1 MNTIE
6 LIDIY
11 YHKKYNLHLIKF
23 SKNESTYKIIIPS
36 KRIPDLK
43 NYLIK
48 GKKWTQ
54 KITEWNKKVISIINL
69 PVQKL
74 YSNNWT
80 SSNSSKFFNKLKQN
94 LKRSNIFIKL
104 INNSIILKQSSNYFT
119 LDLQSGKISHKNKKI
134 KKTKTFQESF
144 SNDTN
149 NNFNVNDI
157 LNKIKQI
164 NDDIASDWKDN
175 ITNTIKNLISD
186 PTKIKDLINSI
197 NDDPQKIFDIVF
209 PSTTKELVLN
219 DLIKQV
225 GLKLKLV
232 ESLFNQYITEIS
244 VRTNNYTIITDD
256 DKKLYNKLLE
266 AIWESIKDILIDI
279 DKFQTKFKQKHP
291 EIKIISL
298 QTIEESI
305 ESYQKQLSELGM
317 SSSPSID
324 ELKEKQVRLALFL
337 KSFNQKLD
345 SIFNYLSEVYTILQE
360 NTKPDEVPEKSD
372 TEIASDSDNST
383 SAESTHNDEIDLSI
397 SISEN
402 QSNTDNSVVVGNL
415 HELYSGPI
423 SKWKKN

>member
-1 MNTIE
+1 MNNIE
-6 LIDIY
+6 LINIF

-23 SKNESTYKIIIPS
+23 SKNNSTYKIIVPS
-36 KRIPDLK
+36 KKIPDLK
-43 NYLIK
+43 NFLIK
-48 GKKWTQ
+48 GKKWNR
-54 KITEWNKKVISIINL
+54 KISEWNKKVISIINL
-69 PVQKL
+69 HVEKL

-80 SSNSSKFFNKLKQN
+80 SSNSSKFFKKLKEN
-94 LKRSNIFIKL
+94 LKRSNIFIKF
-104 INNSIILKQSSNYFT
+104 ISNSIILKQSSNYYT
-119 LDLQSGKISHKNKKI
+119 LDLESGKISHKNKKI
-134 KKTKTFQESF
+134 KKTKNYQESF
-144 SNDTN
+144 SNESN
-149 NNFNVNDI
+149 SGFNMNDI
-157 LNKIKQI
+157 LNKIRQI
-164 NDDIASDWKDN
+164 NDDIATDWKDN
-175 ITNTIKNLISD
+175 ITETIKKLVSD

-197 NDDPQKIFDIVF
+197 NDNPQNIFDIVF
-209 PSTTKELVLN
+209 PSSTKELVLS

-244 VRTNNYTIITDD
+244 VRTNNYTSISDD

-266 AIWESIKDILIDI
+266 AIWETIKDILIEI

-305 ESYQKQLSELGM
+305 ESYQKQLSEFGM
-317 SSSPSID
+317 STSPTIE
-324 ELKEKQVRLALFL
+324 ELKEKHIKLALFL

-372 TEIASDSDNST
+372 TEVASDSDNST
-383 SAESTHNDEIDLSI
+383 SADSANNGEIDLSI

-423 SKWKKN
+423 SKWKK